1 MVKLRGANVL
11 LTGASR
17 GIGAFIA
24 RALAFRGANLALT
37 DQDSD
42 ALENTA
48 ARMAGAGPMIVALP
62 ADLRDP
68 ESLDELVSQAE
79 AALGPVDILVNNAAV
94 ARLAP
99 FIEFDDAELRAMVEV
114 NLVAPMILTRRLL
127 PGMIERGRG
136 HVVTV
141 SSLEGKKGIPF
152 DAAYS
157 GTKAALISWMEGIHV
172 ELEGTGVRTS
182 IILPGYVSEAG
193 IFADRGATA
202 PRLMGACSASDVARA
217 VVRAI
222 VRESQEV
229 IVTPRPVRP
238 LLALNSMS
246 PVLGDRILRILG
258 VVRVQRWIIDHQR
271 AGGAKL

>member
-1 MVKLRGANVL
+1 MGELRGANVL

-17 GIGAFIA
+17 GIGVFIA
-24 RALAFRGANLALT
+24 RACAFRGANLAIT
-37 DQDSD
+37 DQDAH
-42 ALENTA
+42 ALGKLA
-48 ARMAGAGPMIVALP
+48 ARLAGTGTTVVALP

-68 ESLDELVSQAE
+68 GSLDELVPQAE

-114 NLVAPMILTRRLL
+114 NLMAPMILTRRLL

-141 SSLEGKKGIPF
+141 SSLEGRKGIPF

-157 GTKAALISWMEGIHV
+157 GTKAALVSWMEAIHV
-172 ELEGTGVRTS
+172 ELEATGVRTS
-182 IILPGYVSEAG
+182 IVLPGYVSEAG
-193 IFADRGATA
+193 IFADRGATV
-202 PRLMGACSASDVARA
+202 PRLMGACPASDVARA

-222 VRESQEV
+222 ERESQEV

-238 LLALNSMS
+238 LLALNTMS

-258 VVRVQRWIIDHQR
+258 VVRVQRWILEHQR
-271 AGGAKL
+271 AGGAER

>member
-1 MVKLRGANVL
+1 MGELRGANVL

-17 GIGAFIA
+17 GIGVFIA
-24 RALAFRGANLALT
+24 RACAFRGANLAIT
-37 DQDSD
+37 DQDAD
-42 ALENTA
+42 ALGKLA
-48 ARMAGAGPMIVALP
+48 ARLAGTGTTVVALP

-68 ESLDELVSQAE
+68 GSLDELVPQAE

-114 NLVAPMILTRRLL
+114 NLMAPMILTRRLL
-127 PGMIERGRG
+127 PGMIERGHG

-141 SSLEGKKGIPF
+141 SSLEGRKGIPF

-157 GTKAALISWMEGIHV
+157 GTKAALVSWMEAIHV

-182 IILPGYVSEAG
+182 IVLPGYVSEAG
-193 IFADRGATA
+193 IFADRGATV
-202 PRLMGACSASDVARA
+202 PRLMGARSASDVARA

-222 VRESQEV
+222 ERESQEV

-238 LLALNSMS
+238 LLALNTMS

-258 VVRVQRWIIDHQR
+258 VVRVQRWILEHQR
-271 AGGAKL
+271 AGGAEQ

>member
-1 MVKLRGANVL
+1 MGELRGANVF
-11 LTGASR
+11 LTGASK

-24 RALAFRGANLALT
+24 RALAFRGANLAIT
-37 DQDSD
+37 DLDAD
-42 ALENTA
+42 ALERKA
-48 ARMAGAGPMIVALP
+48 ANLAGTGTTVVALP

-68 ESLDELVSQAE
+68 ESIDELVPQVE

-99 FIEFDDAELRAMVEV
+99 FSEFEDAELRAMVEV

-141 SSLEGKKGIPF
+141 SSLEGRKGIPF

-157 GTKAALISWMEGIHV
+157 GTKAALVSWMEGIHV

-193 IFADRGATA
+193 IFMDRGAVA
-202 PRLMGACSASDVARA
+202 PRLMGASPAADVAGA

-222 VRESQEV
+222 EQERQEV

-238 LLALNSMS
+238 LLALSALS
-246 PVLGDRILRILG
+246 PVLGDRILQILG
-258 VVRVQRWIIDHQR
+258 VVRVQRWILEHQR
-271 AGGAKL
+271 ASGARR